1 MEAGAIYVKIGA
13 KLEPLD
19 KAMRAVN
26 TKLKAFEAKTKQ

>member
-19 KAMRAVN
+19 KAMSGKHRSS
-26 TKLKAFEAKTKQ
+26 L